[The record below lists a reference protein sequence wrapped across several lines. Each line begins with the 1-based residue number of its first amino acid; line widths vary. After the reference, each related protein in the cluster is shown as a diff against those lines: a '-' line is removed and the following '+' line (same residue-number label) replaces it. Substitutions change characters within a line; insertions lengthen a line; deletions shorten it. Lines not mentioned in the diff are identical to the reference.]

1 MNLRVLAAILMA
13 LPMTVMSCAAHATG
27 ASPLQVQIVQTGP
40 GRIQAAFPNTID
52 VFDDFL
58 LGNSSK
64 VAMGE
69 MPPWHE

>member
-1 MNLRVLAAILMA
+1 MSSLAYTKKYLDTFERAVAKSKDSAQLR
-13 LPMTVMSCAAHATG
+13 
-27 ASPLQVQIVQTGP
+27 AS
-40 GRIQAAFPNTID
+40 IQAAFPNTID

-69 MPPWHE
+69 MPIWQE